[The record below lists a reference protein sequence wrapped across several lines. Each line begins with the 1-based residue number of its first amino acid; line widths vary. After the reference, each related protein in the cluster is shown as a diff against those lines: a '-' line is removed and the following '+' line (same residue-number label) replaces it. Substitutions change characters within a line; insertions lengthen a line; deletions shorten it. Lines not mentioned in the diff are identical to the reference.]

1 VLRTGAF
8 QIATAQMALAEAVS
22 GLGRHEEAVSLAEAA
37 IPSLGINRDLGAMHL
52 ARFLLRAGAQERVR
66 QMLGPLVGRVISRE
80 KYSGARVLLADLAEL
95 VSDQAALA
103 QAYDALFAEPRQ
115 MVVIYVPKSVDR
127 ARGNLAA
134 RLGDWQVAFA
144 HFEQAISDLEAAGAR
159 WELALALA
167 DYARAR
173 RRRGRRG
180 DPLKAVALDARARGV
195 FAEMGMTPPPEL
207 GRASAT
213 GQIFG
218 LTARERE
225 VLQLVAEGRRNA
237 EIADKLVISS
247 HTVDRHLEHIFTKL
261 DVRNR
266 TEAVLKAAAEGL
278 VFDVRQLDRDVAG

>member
-1 VLRTGAF
+1 
-8 QIATAQMALAEAVS
+8 
-22 GLGRHEEAVSLAEAA
+22 
-37 IPSLGINRDLGAMHL
+37 MHL
-52 ARFLLRAGAQERVR
+52 ARFHLRAGAQDRVS
-66 QMLGPLVGRVISRE
+66 QMLGPLLGRVISRE
-80 KYSGARVLLADLAEL
+80 KYSGARILLADLAEL
-95 VSDQAALA
+95 VIDQAAIA
-103 QAYDALFAEPRQ
+103 QAYEALLAEPRQ
-115 MVVIYVPKSVDR
+115 MIVIYVPKSVDR

-134 RLGDWQVAFA
+134 RLGDWQAA
-144 HFEQAISDLEAAGAR
+144 YRHFEQAISDLDPAGAR
-159 WELALALA
+159 WELGLALA

-173 RRRGRRG
+173 RRRGKRG

-195 FAEMGMTPPPEL
+195 FAELGVPAPPGL
-207 GRASAT
+207 GPASGT

-218 LTARERE
+218 LTTRERE

-247 HTVDRHLEHIFTKL
+247 HTVDRHLENIFTKL